1 VAGGARLVWPLGL
14 EDLVYARRAT
24 PLAAALAALQASL
37 AARAEAL
44 VAAVPRGGP
53 TPRAARACVPRAL
66 VFQPAALP
74 TAVRALYALRE
85 EEGPAEQSLQPQRAQ
100 LHAALGL
107 PVDRPLLRSSNALGS
122 VAGAGGR
129 PFPGLLSNV
138 HEGLAPSGVKAG
150 EPALVQGEYE
160 YFHYMQRTGHAVGTK
175 GYDDAGWGCAYRSL
189 QSIISWFRLQQY
201 TAFRNPT
208 HYEIQQRLVDHCG
221 QSRDELLGKKMWI
234 GSLELGLFLE
244 HALGVECRTA
254 SYQSGDD
261 VAADGRRL
269 AHHFQTQGTPVMIG
283 GGQLA
288 FTLLGVHW
296 DPTSG
301 DIRYLIMDPHYT
313 GADDLAQIQPKWVG
327 WKSADS
333 PTHLGTKLFDKDVFY
348 NLCFPQRP
356 NCI

>member
-1 VAGGARLVWPLGL
+1 VHLRPHPPPPHR
-14 EDLVYARRAT
+14 ARRA
-24 PLAAALAALQASL
+24 
-37 AARAEAL
+37 
-44 VAAVPRGGP
+44 V
-53 TPRAARACVPRAL
+53 
-66 VFQPAALP
+66 
-74 TAVRALYALRE
+74 VR
-85 EEGPAEQSLQPQRAQ
+85 
-100 LHAALGL
+100 
-107 PVDRPLLRSSNALGS
+107 
-122 VAGAGGR
+122 
-129 PFPGLLSNV
+129 
-138 HEGLAPSGVKAG
+138 
-150 EPALVQGEYE
+150 
-160 YFHYMQRTGHAVGTK
+160 
-175 GYDDAGWGCAYRSL
+175 
-189 QSIISWFRLQQY
+189 
-201 TAFRNPT
+201 
-208 HYEIQQRLVDHCG
+208 
-221 QSRDELLGKKMWI
+221 WI

>member
-1 VAGGARLVWPLGL
+1 MPKSKAGRIVLYWLAAMGLLNGMLVEYDTSTLAPLGL
-14 EDLVYARRAT
+14 IV
-24 PLAAALAALQASL
+24 
-37 AARAEAL
+37 
-44 VAAVPRGGP
+44 
-53 TPRAARACVPRAL
+53 
-66 VFQPAALP
+66 
-74 TAVRALYALRE
+74 
-85 EEGPAEQSLQPQRAQ
+85 
-100 LHAALGL
+100 
-107 PVDRPLLRSSNALGS
+107 
-122 VAGAGGR
+122 GA
-129 PFPGLLSNV
+129 
-138 HEGLAPSGVKAG
+138 
-150 EPALVQGEYE
+150 
-160 YFHYMQRTGHAVGTK
+160 
-175 GYDDAGWGCAYRSL
+175 
-189 QSIISWFRLQQY
+189 
-201 TAFRNPT
+201 
-208 HYEIQQRLVDHCG
+208 
-221 QSRDELLGKKMWI
+221 DELLGKKMWI

-333 PTHLGTKLFDKDVFY
+333 PTHLGTKLFDKDVF
-348 NLCFPQRP
+348 
-356 NCI
+356 